1 MNSRIDQT
9 HTNTHPSVWFF
20 EKQKKRTDL
29 HHLLLSGY
37 REKHTPQKPK
47 DNSFNC
53 SRFWLILNTC
63 GLKTIED
70 KIFPL
75 DIVHMW
81 MAMILWQSPLSKLW
95 LPEHIWITQKRKEQ
109 FDVSRRVV
117 LTSVNAWVLLAE
129 ARC

>member
-1 MNSRIDQT
+1 MNSRIHQS
-9 HTNTHPSVWFF
+9 HTNTHPSMWFF
-20 EKQKKRTDL
+20 EKKKKLASFTFVRLQRKT
-29 HHLLLSGY
+29 
-37 REKHTPQKPK
+37 HTTKPK

-53 SRFWLILNTC
+53 TRFWLILNTH
-63 GLKTIED
+63 GLKATKD

-95 LPEHIWITQKRKEQ
+95 LPEHIWIRQKRKEQ
-109 FDVSRRVV
+109 FDVLRRVV